1 MHDSHLQEGIQQ
13 QQERGILQQLKE
25 VIRSMRRVIEGQTR
39 VNAEVFNLYLSLNM
53 NFSKSRGPG
62 VKTDPTVT
70 FRSEVF
76 KSINI
81 YNFDYQFH
89 EGRNQTVLQ
98 IDEFQ
103 RNGSGWVIDHP
114 QHLDPGTWFL

>member
-1 MHDSHLQEGIQQ
+1 MYDSHLQEGIQQ
-13 QQERGILQQLKE
+13 QQERDILQQLKE

-114 QHLDPGTWFL
+114 QHLDPGNWFL